1 MNRNP
6 PDAKLLAEFQAFVAS
21 PIVRINGVRLGKD
34 TVVQFVFK
42 LEAATPC
49 VQAFLWTVILPEDV
63 YVFSQG
69 IGIDANRVSAL
80 NLMLEVFRPK
90 PVETGTPASTLPLS
104 ATTDDSQN
112 LFPRSQ
118 APVIP
123 SSPPEALTNRRS
135 IPREQRWSICAV
147 PEAKALLEESKSS
160 SRSADNAPRKRILE
174 RLISRPDRRLPLV
187 LPENFKALDRLGA
200 NFPNFQP
207 VIEEISLHLR
217 FRFATD
223 MPLELPPMLLAGPPG
238 IGKTEFARRLAEA
251 LGLYFELRS
260 LAEMTTSVA
269 ITGNHT
275 TWTGSTPGFIAKA
288 LAELPN
294 ESLPLILFDELDKV
308 HRHGNHPPDTAL
320 LGLLEPRTAEQ
331 FRDECLDLTLNV
343 RPIVF
348 MFTCNEVSDVQPA
361 ILSRLRV
368 VDVKAPNAEQMP
380 AVVRSIDRSVRESN
394 PAIARLFHPLSPAV
408 IASLKTVNPR
418 QLCGLLPQVYGLA
431 AIRLGVIRSKRRVHL
446 KHVELALTQR
456 QVKSDVGFGFG
467 FASALVAQC

>member
-6 PDAKLLAEFQAFVAS
+6 PDDKLLAEFQAFAAS
-21 PIVRINGVRLGKD
+21 TIVRINGVRVGRD

-42 LEAATPC
+42 VEAATPL
-49 VQAFLWTVILPEDV
+49 VQAFLWTVLLPEDV

-69 IGIDANRVSAL
+69 IGIDVNRVSAL
-80 NLMLEVFRPK
+80 NLMLDMFRPK
-90 PVETGTPASTLPLS
+90 PVENGASASALPVPTACEDHADL
-104 ATTDDSQN
+104 
-112 LFPRSQ
+112 LPPSQ
-118 APVIP
+118 APV
-123 SSPPEALTNRRS
+123 PPQALPPAPTNRRT
-135 IPREQRWSICAV
+135 IPREQRWSICSV
-147 PEAKALLEESKSS
+147 PEAKALLEESKSTG
-160 SRSADNAPRKRILE
+160 RSADNGLRKRILE

-217 FRFATD
+217 FRFATG

-251 LGLYFELRS
+251 LGLYFDLRS

-275 TWTGSTPGFIAKA
+275 TWTGSSPGFIAKG

-294 ESLPLILFDELDKV
+294 NSLPLILFDELDKV
-308 HRHGNHPPDTAL
+308 HRNGNHPPDTAL

-368 VDVKAPNAEQMP
+368 IEVKAPNAAQMP
-380 AVVRSIDRSVRESN
+380 AVVRSIDRSVRENN
-394 PAIARLFHPLSPAV
+394 PAIARLFHPLSPDV
-408 IASLKTVNPR
+408 IACLKTVNPR
-418 QLCGLLPQVYGLA
+418 QLSSLLPQVYGLA
-431 AIRLGVIRSKRRVHL
+431 AIGLRVSRKKRRVHPR
-446 KHVELALTQR
+446 HVELVLKQR
-456 QVKSDVGFGFG
+456 RVKSEVSFGFTTD
-467 FASALVAQC
+467 